1 MVLVYENAG
10 VRAYRIGGDVSIMIL
25 EIGEL
30 ARLRLPRD
38 GNEKMDLDY
47 IKLFGDLVGMRY
59 GRINYEK
66 TVKKKNRR

>member
-47 IKLFGDLVGMRY
+47 IKLFADMLGVRY
-59 GRINYEK
+59 GRIDYEK
-66 TVKKKNRR
+66 AMKKRNRR